1 MTPVRPVRRRS
12 LRGALVAALLLLC
25 GLLAACGTSTVTP
38 LPPGSSGDEKQRAAT
53 GDTSHLLGA
62 RRDAGIAD
70 CPASDPQVAAR
81 EDGLPDLTLPCLGG
95 DSQVRLAG
103 LRGKPTVIN
112 VWAQWCGP
120 CRQEAPI
127 LAELQNTAGDKVNL
141 IGIDF
146 VDPRPELAI
155 EFAKESGWRYPQ
167 LVDADKQIAPGL
179 KVVGPPQT
187 ILVDAD
193 GKVVHIHPGPFTSTE
208 QAKQLISEKLGVK
221 W

>member
-1 MTPVRPVRRRS
+1 MSQSRYT
-12 LRGALVAALLLLC
+12 AAILMIVC
-25 GLLAACGTSTVTP
+25 CLLAACTGQTVKP
-38 LPPGSSGDEKQRAAT
+38 LPPGSTGATGDDRQRAGA
-53 GDTSHLLGA
+53 GDTSHLLQA

-70 CPASDPQVAAR
+70 CPPSDPDVPAR
-81 EDGLPDLTLPCLGG
+81 PDGLPEVTLPCLGG

-120 CRQEAPI
+120 CRAEAPF
-127 LAELQNTAGDKVNL
+127 LQQLQAGAGDRLNL

-155 EFAKESGWRYPQ
+155 EFAREAGWNYPQ
-167 LVDADKQIAPGL
+167 LVDADKAVAPGL

-193 GKVVHIHPGPFTSTE
+193 GKIVHTHPGPFRSADE
-208 QAKQLISEKLGVK
+208 AKQLIGDKLGVR

>member
-1 MTPVRPVRRRS
+1 MSRHPFTARKPAATIS
-12 LRGALVAALLLLC
+12 TLVVAIVC
-25 GLLAACGTSTVTP
+25 CLLAACGDGTVQP
-38 LPPGSSGDEKQRAAT
+38 LPPGAGGDERQRAAS

-70 CPASDPQVAAR
+70 CPVSDPDVPAR
-81 EDGLPDLTLPCLGG
+81 TDGLPDLTLSCLGG

-112 VWAQWCGP
+112 IWAQWCGP

-127 LAELQNTAGDKVNL
+127 LAELQDTAGDRLNF

-155 EFAKESGWRYPQ
+155 DFARESGWRYPQ

-187 ILVDAD
+187 VLIDAD
-193 GKVVHIHPGPFTSTE
+193 GKVVHTHPGPFASTE
-208 QAKQLISEKLGVK
+208 QAKRLIADELGVQ